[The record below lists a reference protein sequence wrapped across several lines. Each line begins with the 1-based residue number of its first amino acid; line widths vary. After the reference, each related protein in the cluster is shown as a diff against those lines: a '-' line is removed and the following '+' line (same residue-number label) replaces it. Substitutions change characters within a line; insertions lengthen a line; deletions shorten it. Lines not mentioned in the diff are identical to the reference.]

1 MLSLALPA
9 LARAASNAARSTAH
23 QGGTPTDPGAPAS
36 SISTDPPKFSP
47 CVNSTID
54 QTPPPTGRSHHERDA
69 AHDLYQ
75 SSPRAEF
82 DQDPASDLGAH
93 ITVCRLCAHASTF
106 ILPPAESIETTAET
120 TSSPVSS
127 TAPVSRTSTAVSGSV
142 LTVTSDPGPVSLS
155 SLGGTTRRRGP
166 SLFLPTV
173 FGPTRVPGPLSRPI
187 SMSSARSNFPPT
199 SLSNSYSST
208 TFGPGPPG
216 PASSS
221 AGQPATATV
230 VLTSPGSSIVH
241 SGPSKSLVSALAA
254 SLGALLLL
262 ALLLAWGLLR
272 LRRRRRLSS
281 SLAIVHVDPPLATA
295 TRLPVQEEEAPPEE
309 EGKEDGEEGCALHAP
324 PLEAATASPGDAHPT
339 PLPPHADPAP
349 SEPSAI
355 PPAALPAPPCQSP
368 RQDAILSTH
377 RGAAAFTGIPEPLP
391 TVTAAPPMRPV
402 AERVEDEKE
411 LPSSRH
417 AAAADDQGDTRPEQH
432 TESQGAPSSA
442 VQGAYRAFEARAR
455 RGGLG
460 LGSSLRSFD
469 REFAE
474 DEDPPPYE
482 PRA

>member
-1 MLSLALPA
+1 MASERLLPARGSMLSLALPV

-23 QGGTPTDPGAPAS
+23 QGGTPTDPFSPAS

-127 TAPVSRTSTAVSGSV
+127 TAPVSRTSAAVSAVSDSV
-142 LTVTSDPGPVSLS
+142 LTVISDPVSFS
-155 SLGGTTRRRGP
+155 SLGGTHRRGP
-166 SLFLPTV
+166 SLSLPTV
-173 FGPTRVPGPLSRPI
+173 FGPTQVPGPLSRPI

-208 TFGPGPPG
+208 TFGPGRQPT
-216 PASSS
+216 SSS
-221 AGQPATATV
+221 AGQPATTTV
-230 VLTSPGSSIVH
+230 VLTSPGSSI
-241 SGPSKSLVSALAA
+241 
-254 SLGALLLL
+254 
-262 ALLLAWGLLR
+262 
-272 LRRRRRLSS
+272 
-281 SLAIVHVDPPLATA
+281 
-295 TRLPVQEEEAPPEE
+295 EEEAPPEE

-349 SEPSAI
+349 SEPSGI
-355 PPAALPAPPCQSP
+355 PPAALPAPPFQSP

-377 RGAAAFTGIPEPLP
+377 GIPEPLP
-391 TVTAAPPMRPV
+391 TVTAAPPMLPG
-402 AERVEDEKE
+402 AERVEDEKGPP
-411 LPSSRH
+411 PSRL
-417 AAAADDQGDTRPEQH
+417 AAAADDQGDTGPEQH
-432 TESQGAPSSA
+432 TESQGAPLSA
-442 VQGAYRAFEARAR
+442 VQGAFRAFEARAR